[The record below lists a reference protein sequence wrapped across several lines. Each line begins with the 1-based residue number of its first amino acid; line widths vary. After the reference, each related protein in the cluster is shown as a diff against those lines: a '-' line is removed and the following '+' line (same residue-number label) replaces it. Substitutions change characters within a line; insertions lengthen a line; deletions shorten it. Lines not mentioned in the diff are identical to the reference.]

1 MNETQRNIKAYK
13 AALPGLKERV
23 FAVALLLVMSVAML
37 TSATFAWITL
47 SRAPEVTA
55 VNTNIAANGNLEIA
69 LATGDGKTPPGDS
82 QVGDSSATEGQSIS
96 AANLTWGNLINLS
109 DPSYGLDNLALR
121 PAQLNT
127 AALLTKPLYGAVY
140 DSDGRIKN
148 LTSNYGYTAWIP
160 EADGKAAHFG
170 VSDDMGV
177 RAISSIKREQL
188 GYTADYSTLYESADI
203 ANVIAQN
210 TYTDITVPDKHDGWM
225 DVLAKLLGI
234 HMTATLNYE
243 DQYINASITPEDM
256 ATLIDMYEEFILAHT
271 QEADAIAK
279 QLNLELYAAYGG
291 DITKYTPYSQADI
304 LAINPNSD
312 SRIRSNGDF
321 SYDVLDSNNVTKT
334 IKITNMKA
342 FLKDYAMLQADLA
355 KLNQI
360 DEAKDYRWT
369 ASGLQKV
376 VERLMDVNKCLI
388 KKHKGESTF
397 KTVKE
402 LMSEFSS
409 NPVSALGYKDSE
421 CDIMI
426 TNGVLYNLEQRVGSR
441 ISVKGMKVTAK
452 MYVNTMNLGE
462 VTANVYANV
471 TTSAT
476 SPGDFYTD
484 LAYVDDT
491 LNTGADTSSG
501 DAVAEDTYALAVDF
515 WVRTNAVGSFLTLEG
530 NVILGDPYEVPI
542 MTEDDNGEQVPL
554 YSLSRTYEDEETGE
568 TTMMMIDVYKKEANG
583 TVTWYNAISHTQ
595 ITDEELGDSTPI
607 AQVEEKRDVIGY
619 EGENRVWDKENK
631 QHLLPENTTQ
641 GMGSCYVYYADTPED
656 QARSME
662 LLKAFNVAFVDQNGY
677 LLATASMDTEHFYGN
692 SGRFVVPLVMN
703 DDGIMLKGNDENG
716 EEVITYAITSLQQN
730 TPTRI
735 TAIVYLDG
743 TILNNEDVLAAADIQ
758 GQLNIQFGNNAEMQP
773 IDNEKLEYETRKVT
787 ATVDNTSFDFDT
799 YEGDMISNVTVHV
812 DGDAP
817 TNVTAFFQRK
827 INSTQGSREKEMA
840 FTKNGNSWVASHKFL
855 LPGEYILRTVSLDG
869 MEYVLAEP
877 PVVKI
882 NGFTIA
888 SLSCDE
894 ADDDRHVE
902 ILTEASYEDLN
913 LKLQFA
919 SSDPSKLPSTVQGR
933 FIRDDDGSAVSV
945 DFTYNATTN
954 IWSGK
959 AFFPNSGEY
968 TLQYLVLNGQYEEL
982 ELDQQITANIKLG
995 MKVAVYTTS
1004 SISFKFVP
1012 SEMVANGTDQL
1023 HMQVKIMDNADK
1035 ELSGQENVKL
1045 TYRLYRSASTID
1057 VDLDWNPVSRYY
1069 EGDIQALDAG
1079 PGNWVFDSVSIGQ
1092 ANTITNDTT
1101 SPEFELISPEP
1112 PSLVETKAPAEFYAP
1127 NAEANM
1133 TARLKYSNTSTVA
1146 ATFTDAGGK
1155 YYAVMGTKG
1164 TTDGDNITDW
1174 TFTLPKNA
1182 SGDYSGKQD
1191 GYWTMQ
1197 DIYVWNY
1204 YTSDGTYVEWK
1215 KDETTG
1221 KPLGELVVNNDG
1233 TLAADG
1239 NRDDANAMTFDVSGD
1254 NRTTR
1259 VVQTIKMDFTKGTQ
1273 SADFGKTGN
1282 DVTGVFMTSYPVND
1296 LRVTI
1301 TDFEG
1306 KPVATDVKYTVKYD
1320 NNTSEKYGG
1329 YTNNDLKNS
1338 AIVYE
1343 TAMTA
1348 DANGTTFTQAKPFS
1362 LVYAG
1367 SYTTTFTYTIKVGA
1381 TTAAGDYE
1389 AKNIVKSG
1397 LPAKFTVS
1405 SVKPSVTVSVSD
1417 TTTSF
1422 PTRITWTKNWRGAL
1436 SYTLSENKKNSSAI
1450 NTVTVYAKASTGSD
1464 AESVGSGDAGFVRPK
1479 LTFTAAEID
1488 SSTKVTFTIP
1498 KGDSKADI
1506 NVSLDGT
1513 TGKEYTLGS
1522 TAEVY
1527 SSWSIFTYSVRG
1539 YFGHKDQTIKDV
1551 SITKNGVTVTVT
1563 LDQPIVIHNPSS
1575 VNKTS

>member
-369 ASGLQKV
+369 ASGLNKV
-376 VERLMDVNKCLI
+376 ITNLMNVDKCLI
-388 KKHKGESTF
+388 KKHNESTF

-409 NPVSALGYKDSE
+409 NPVSALGYRDSE

-441 ISVKGMKVTAK
+441 ISVQGMKVTAK

-902 ILTEASYEDLN
+902 ILTEASYEELN

-1012 SEMVANGTDQL
+1012 LEMVANGTDQL

-1112 PSLVETKAPAEFYAP
+1112 PSLVDTQASPEVYAP
-1127 NAEANM
+1127 TAGATM
-1133 TARLKYSNTSTVA
+1133 TARLKYSSTSTVA
-1146 ATFTDAGGK
+1146 ATFKDADGK
-1155 YYAVMGTKG
+1155 YYAVIGNVG
-1164 TTDGDNITDW
+1164 TTDGDITDW

-1204 YTSDGTYVEWK
+1204 YMEDGTYVEWK
-1215 KDETTG
+1215 KTDDG
-1221 KPLGELVVNNDG
+1221 KQVLGDLVVNNDG
-1233 TLAADG
+1233 TLAANS

-1367 SYTTTFTYTIKVGA
+1367 SYNTTFTYTVKVGA
-1381 TTAAGDYE
+1381 TTATGDLD
-1389 AKNIVKSG
+1389 AANVVKSG

-1405 SVKPSVTVSVSD
+1405 SVKPYVKITAVSPTTAVNTKLTWTTRFGTPTFKASESKTNSFSDYAATLYGSATVDNGGAYGAGNRHGFFAKPKLTITMYGVANGYTASVTLPKGS
-1417 TTTSF
+1417 
-1422 PTRITWTKNWRGAL
+1422 A
-1436 SYTLSENKKNSSAI
+1436 SSAI
-1450 NTVTVYAKASTGSD
+1450 TFERTGNGNV
-1464 AESVGSGDAGFVRPK
+1464 EK
-1479 LTFTAAEID
+1479 EI
-1488 SSTKVTFTIP
+1488 
-1498 KGDSKADI
+1498 G
-1506 NVSLDGT
+1506 NVST
-1513 TGKEYTLGS
+1513 IK
-1522 TAEVY
+1522 
-1527 SSWSIFTYSVRG
+1527 
-1539 YFGHKDQTIKDV
+1539 YFGIGSRHYLEGYVGHGTQTITTMTLTKDGK
-1551 SITKNGVTVTVT
+1551 SYTVT
-1563 LDQPIVIHNPSS
+1563 LDNPLVITNPSS
-1575 VNKTS
+1575 VNQT